1 MITKWF
7 DKWFYRQ
14 AKKAWENKDKYATE
28 YESSIR
34 EKALQGIA
42 INSQIVGHRDMVAGR
57 LDTQPDL
64 NFKMYSAE
72 NGYVMEVRHTDR
84 KTERQSVNLHVITEN
99 QDLGEAIGHIL
110 TLESLKI
117 K

>member
-1 MITKWF
+1 MITDWFVKWL
-7 DKWFYRQ
+7 DNKR
-14 AKKAWENKDKYATE
+14 AKHAQLEYENKYQSAIK
-28 YESSIR
+28 

-42 INSQIVGHRDMVAGR
+42 INQVVGSRDMVGGR

-84 KTERQSVNLHVITEN
+84 KTDRQSVNLHVITDN
-99 QDLGEAIGHIL
+99 QDLGEAIAHIL